1 MDECCKGN
9 DREMAGCDTNS
20 LFRRFFFFFL
30 GMKRSGQSCSVRSG
44 NLVFPLSLSHITYP
58 RSLSTI
64 TASVWC
70 CSTCL
75 CALFLSGVVLI
86 RLAQRRWYAK
96 MVDGVGLCAVVVAGT
111 YPLCGGGHM
120 ANRISHDDLA
130 VEWTNGAAN
139 PPWCFN
145 LDTEHETGAGKTVK
159 NAILVTDPQ
168 FLLDPAEFDMPD

>member
-1 MDECCKGN
+1 
-9 DREMAGCDTNS
+9 
-20 LFRRFFFFFL
+20 
-30 GMKRSGQSCSVRSG
+30 
-44 NLVFPLSLSHITYP
+44 
-58 RSLSTI
+58 
-64 TASVWC
+64 
-70 CSTCL
+70 
-75 CALFLSGVVLI
+75 
-86 RLAQRRWYAK
+86 

-145 LDTEHETGAGKTVK
+145 LDTEHETGAGKPVK
-159 NAILVTDPQ
+159 NAILVADPQ